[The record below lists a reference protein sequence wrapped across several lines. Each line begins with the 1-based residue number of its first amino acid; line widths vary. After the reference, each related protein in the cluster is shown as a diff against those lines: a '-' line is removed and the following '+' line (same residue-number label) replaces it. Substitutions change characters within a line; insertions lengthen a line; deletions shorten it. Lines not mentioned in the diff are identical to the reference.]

1 MPVRFWPN
9 DVMHEILADSDIS
22 NKPPPLQTGE
32 TGKTLLDLGESR
44 LPSVQIKIVPQI
56 KETAP
61 ASVLDKFAATGF
73 REKEVLSEK

>member
-1 MPVRFWPN
+1 MGFLRIAIAV
-9 DVMHEILADSDIS
+9 IS
-22 NKPPPLQTGE
+22 RQRLQTEE
-32 TGKTLLDLGESR
+32 TDKTLLDPGESR
-44 LPSVQIKIVPQI
+44 LPSVQIKIVPRI